1 MTQIKQH
8 LEDGQKRSTESR
20 AEETTTQFELP
31 MIAAQLLPSEQSA
44 EPPVCT
50 GGMWSKTIKQ
60 AARLL
65 LLALVA
71 SVAILSILD
80 RQSGSGSATSNAQ
93 AFRVNQAAPA
103 FDLSQSSIAIE
114 EILRGG
120 PPKDGIPAI
129 SNPKFVTATA
139 ADYMAPADLVVGV
152 VIKNSARAY
161 PLRILNYHEIVND
174 RMGSTLF
181 AVTYCPLCDSVCV
194 FDRRTPLGERE
205 FGVSGLLYNSNVLMY
220 DRRGNP
226 ESLWSQ
232 VRTTG
237 VTGPG
242 MEKPLKTLPVELT
255 TWTDWKN
262 RYPASEVLS
271 LETGHRRDYS
281 SSPYS
286 SYFTTPQLMFPVNHE
301 DNRLPKKT
309 RVIGIWSDKSHLAVP
324 ETLFTGKGEDTEFES
339 TLDGLKFTVR
349 YSSESKSLRV
359 VTADSG
365 LNWMYSLWFA
375 WAAFHPQTDIQTLP

>member
-1 MTQIKQH
+1 MNRTS
-8 LEDGQKRSTESR
+8 LEVAESVDALQSENLRESDR
-20 AEETTTQFELP
+20 A
-31 MIAAQLLPSEQSA
+31 
-44 EPPVCT
+44 V
-50 GGMWSKTIKQ
+50 GGMTS
-60 AARLL
+60 RRVLM
-65 LLALVA
+65 LAWCGIVLVA
-71 SVAILSILD
+71 VVAVLWSRPD
-80 RQSGSGSATSNAQ
+80 SMSGSRSGTSSNAVTIGG
-93 AFRVNQAAPA
+93 ADEFN
-103 FDLSQSSIAIE
+103 LSQSTIPRE
-114 EILRGG
+114 QFHRGG
-120 PPKDGIPAI
+120 PAKDGIPAI
-129 SNPKFVTATA
+129 STPQLISA
-139 ADYMAPADLVVGV
+139 ADATFLKPEDRVIGV
-152 VIKNSARAY
+152 VLKDLARAY
-161 PLRILNYHEIVND
+161 PIRILNYHEIVND
-174 RMGSTLF
+174 RIDTTPI
-181 AVTYCPLCDSVCV
+181 AVTYCPLCDSACV

-220 DRRGNP
+220 DRRSKP

-232 VRTTG
+232 VRATG

-255 TWTDWKN
+255 TWTDWKE

-271 LETGHRRDYS
+271 LDTGHRRDYS

-301 DNRLPKKT
+301 DNRLPRKT
-309 RVIGIWSDKSHLAVP
+309 RVLGIWSDKSQMAVP

-375 WAAFHPQTDIQTLP
+375 WAALHPQTDIQTLP